1 MMAIHSNVVRDS
13 VFTISAVKLLS
24 GSLHFLDAYESSTS
38 ALNLFHQNH
47 FEASFKKKIG
57 TTGISINFEDLGNI
71 VKWITDSCL
80 QHL

>member
-38 ALNLFHQNH
+38 ALNLFH
-47 FEASFKKKIG
+47 
-57 TTGISINFEDLGNI
+57 
-71 VKWITDSCL
+71 
-80 QHL
+80 